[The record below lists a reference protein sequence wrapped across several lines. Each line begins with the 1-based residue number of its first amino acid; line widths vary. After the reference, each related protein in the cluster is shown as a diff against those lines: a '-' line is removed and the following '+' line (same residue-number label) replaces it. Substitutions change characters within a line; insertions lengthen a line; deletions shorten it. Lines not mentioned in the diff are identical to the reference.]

1 MSFQRGISGGHI
13 QAPSGHKLTTKQK
26 RLPARAPWHKQ
37 GEDLYKYCPLL
48 LSLDELYKYNTSQH
62 SEMSS
67 ATFKKSYAP
76 PREEARL
83 GVSICARCI
92 NKKVSPMESK
102 SFSRPSSRH
111 LGFSVRDRSRL
122 DLISSSR
129 HSQPPNCLRLN
140 VSTSSHSSDVSKR
153 LKELAQSKQP
163 PKIFSAKQPWHL
175 TGSMRTFQ
183 PSERLLKLACS
194 TRPST
199 RKLYNPFSVA
209 QRALTYKTTER
220 INLLAVPKNK
230 TPTIDV
236 SLEIPSRPTRK
247 SLPGQQTPRLKN
259 LATPKLR
266 EDTTIRRK
274 PYTVRRRAMRAKLTP
289 RLEKLALPRQLHSRS
304 GKEKKSSGL
313 MPVHSALEMVT
324 GLPGSRS
331 FPVPCDLSLS

>member
-1 MSFQRGISGGHI
+1 MSFQRGTSGGHI

-26 RLPARAPWHKQ
+26 RLPARAPWHN
-37 GEDLYKYCPLL
+37 
-48 LSLDELYKYNTSQH
+48 ELYKYNTSPH

-67 ATFKKSYAP
+67 APYKKSYAP

-92 NKKVSPMESK
+92 NKKVSPMESTASLYSK
-102 SFSRPSSRH
+102 SFSHPSRPSNRH
-111 LGFSVRDRSRL
+111 LGFSALDRSRL
-122 DLISSSR
+122 DMISSSR
-129 HSQPPNCLRLN
+129 HSQLLNCLRLN
-140 VSTSSHSSDVSKR
+140 VSTSSHCSDVSKR
-153 LKELAQSKQP
+153 LKELARSKQP

-209 QRALTYKTTER
+209 LRALTYKATER
-220 INLLAVPKNK
+220 INLLAVPKKK

-247 SLPGQQTPRLKN
+247 RLPGQQTPRLKN

-289 RLEKLALPRQLHSRS
+289 RLEKLAQPRQLHSRS
-304 GKEKKSSGL
+304 GKEKESL
-313 MPVHSALEMVT
+313 PV
-324 GLPGSRS
+324 
-331 FPVPCDLSLS
+331 